1 MSMKKFFR
9 GFTLAELLLCVGI
22 IGIVSAMGITV
33 AKISAE
39 RAYNLLYYTG
49 YINLYNAIADAEFHG
64 KNTNED
70 IMNHVKDLLSKDNI
84 ISNNI
89 NADIKFMTYKADTLQ
104 REQTDGVIN
113 VIKPGDM
120 SNDLSFG
127 AGTTHPKENLDIPVV
142 GGGSGSQQKPNTKPT
157 CKDGFILVGNRCT
170 LNLQFSDFKGNFG
183 VPEVTPVNPDKPNP
197 PPTPSGNSVTIE
209 AVNGIKYYYSNDNN
223 IPSIDG
229 VKRVIPITMT
239 IPQRKT
245 KSNDGVSSVRLLY
258 IVMDHAY
265 LIPVK
270 DNESVDLQNRRDLLP
285 AFIDNGFVGRNNQVI
300 NRKKWKYEHPV
311 FRSYREAY
319 CLLDS
324 SIVIPDVISCEGITA
339 NQKGMLAVVSPQK
352 AR

>member
-39 RAYNLLYYTG
+39 KAYNLLYYTG
-49 YINLYNAIADAEFHG
+49 YINLYNAIADAEYHG

-84 ISNNI
+84 ISSNI
-89 NADIKFMTYKADTLQ
+89 NNDIKFMTYKADTFT
-104 REQTDGVIN
+104 REKTDGVIN
-113 VIKPGDM
+113 IMKPGDM
-120 SNDLSFG
+120 CGDLSFG
-127 AGTTHPKENLDIPVV
+127 NGNCNSKENLDIPVI
-142 GGGSGSQQKPNTKPT
+142 GGSGSSSVSGSQQKPNTKPI
-157 CKDGFILVGNRCT
+157 CKDGFILVGNSCT
-170 LNLQFSDFKGNFG
+170 LNLQFSDFEGNFG
-183 VPEVTPVNPDKPNP
+183 G
-197 PPTPSGNSVTIE
+197 SGGSGGSGSDNSVTIE

-229 VKRVIPITMT
+229 VKRIIPIKMT
-239 IPQRKT
+239 IPQRQT
-245 KSNDGVSSVRLLY
+245 KSNDGISTVRLLY

-319 CLLDS
+319 CLLDG
-324 SIVIPDVISCEGITA
+324 SIAIQDVISCDGITA